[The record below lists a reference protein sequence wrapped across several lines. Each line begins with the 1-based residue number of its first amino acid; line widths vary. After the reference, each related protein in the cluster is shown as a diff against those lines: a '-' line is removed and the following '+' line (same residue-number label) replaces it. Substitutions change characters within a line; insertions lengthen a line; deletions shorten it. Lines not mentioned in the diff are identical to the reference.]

1 MKKCS
6 FIFLIFLLLVNF
18 GCAVPVKMEGISM
31 LPNIKEGDRLIVN
44 TEYGELKRGDVI
56 VHLYPRDQTRFYI
69 KRIIGLPNETIE
81 IKAGK
86 VFINDSELNEN
97 YLDQNYNQSQSNL
110 SARKIEAGSY
120 FVMGDNRDNSSDS
133 RLWGTVKKELIQ
145 GTLLLNYG
153 NNK

>member
-1 MKKCS
+1 
-6 FIFLIFLLLVNF
+6 
-18 GCAVPVKMEGISM
+18 M